1 MLKCYINLRKICIYI
16 YLFSYKRYFIIFR
29 YLNNLCNLK
38 KKNVTF
44 FHFHNKFPNYIN
56 LNQ

>member
-1 MLKCYINLRKICIYI
+1 MSKCDINLRKICIYI

-38 KKNVTF
+38 KKMLLF
-44 FHFHNKFPNYIN
+44 SISIIN
-56 LNQ
+56 FQTMLT